1 MEIKCPNKRCNESNP
16 LSAKYCRICGT
27 KLNPSYS
34 AILFYR
40 VKDLL
45 VKFFSC
51 NNPSEIGFT
60 LDKFKSISLKPV
72 STVKIQFFSKFCIV
86 IGCILSAFLILFESC
101 SEIRWFFRNM
111 LGEYNYEALYI
122 FVPFTLIPIAV
133 IGISFLVSSYKKVKF
148 RLNADY
154 LESAT
159 FIGDIVRIA
168 RRCKLGLFDNKS
180 KRVLLSSNY
189 DIIEKFDGQHIMLK
203 KNGKCGIYSLT
214 RKSIIIPVVF
224 DSISEFRNSVASASS
239 GGNTIHFDIKGN
251 RLR

>member
-1 MEIKCPNKRCNESNP
+1 MNCYKCGNTNP
-16 LSAKYCRICGT
+16 PSAKYCRKCGT
-27 KLNPSYS
+27 KLNPSYLVS
-34 AILFYR
+34 LLYRIKDTLRKFY
-40 VKDLL
+40 
-45 VKFFSC
+45 SY
-51 NNPSEIGFT
+51 NNSSEIGFT
-60 LDKFKSISLKPV
+60 LDKFSSISLKPV
-72 STVKIQFFSKFCIV
+72 STIKIHFFSKFWIV

-111 LGEYNYEALYI
+111 LGEYNYEALDI
-122 FVPFTLIPIAV
+122 FVPFTLIPIAI

-154 LESAT
+154 IESAT
-159 FIGDIVRIA
+159 FIGNIVRIA

-189 DIIEKFDGQHIMLK
+189 DNIEKFDGQHIMLK

-239 GGNTIHFDIKGN
+239 GGNTIHFDIRGN